1 MNRRF
6 IYVILAIIA
15 ILVGAALYEF
25 TKPVTYFGTRIQPPK
40 PMPDFT
46 LQSVKGPV
54 ALSSFRG
61 KYVVMYFG
69 YTFCPDICP
78 ATSAALKA
86 ALSQLNGQ
94 DAQVQV
100 LFISVDTKRDTPER
114 LFTYLQNFRSD
125 FIGLVGT
132 EAQTDQVTHDFGI
145 FYQLNPPDP
154 ATGIYSVDHTSNI
167 LVLDRQGALTMTWA
181 YDQQPDEMASDLRI
195 LLRR

>member
-6 IYVILAIIA
+6 VYVILAIIV
-15 ILVGAALYEF
+15 ILAGAAFYEF
-25 TKPVTYFGTRIQPPK
+25 TKPVTYYGTRIQPPK

-46 LQSVKGPV
+46 LQSAKGPV
-54 ALSSFRG
+54 TLSSFRG

-100 LFISVDTKRDTPER
+100 LFISVDYKRDTPER
-114 LFTYLQNFRSD
+114 LATYLQNFQPD
-125 FIGLVGT
+125 FIGLVGN
-132 EAQTDQVTHDFGI
+132 EAQTNQVTQDFGI

-154 ATGIYSVDHTSNI
+154 ATGSYSVDHSANI
-167 LVLDRQGALTMTWA
+167 LVLDRQGALIMTWA
-181 YDQQPDEMASDLRI
+181 YDQQPDEIAADLRI
-195 LLRR
+195 LLKR

>member
-6 IYVILAIIA
+6 VYVILAIIA

-25 TKPVTYFGTRIQPPK
+25 TRPVTYYGTRIQPPK

-46 LQSVKGPV
+46 LQSAKGPV

-78 ATSAALKA
+78 ATSAALRA

-100 LFISVDTKRDTPER
+100 LFISVDYKRDTPER
-114 LFTYLQNFRSD
+114 LFTYLQNFRPD

-132 EAQTDQVTHDFGI
+132 EAQTDQVTRDFGI
-145 FYQLNPPDP
+145 FYTLNPPDP
-154 ATGIYSVDHTSNI
+154 ATGTYSVDHSANI
-167 LVLDRQGALTMTWA
+167 LVLDRQGALVMTWA

>member
-6 IYVILAIIA
+6 VYVILAIIA

-25 TKPVTYFGTRIQPPK
+25 TRPVTYYGTRIQPPK

-46 LQSVKGPV
+46 LQSAKGPV

-78 ATSAALKA
+78 ATSAALRA

-114 LFTYLQNFRSD
+114 LFTYLQNFRPD

-132 EAQTDQVTHDFGI
+132 EAQTDQVTRDFGI
-145 FYQLNPPDP
+145 FYTLNPPDP
-154 ATGIYSVDHTSNI
+154 ATGTYSVDHSANI
-167 LVLDRQGALTMTWA
+167 LVLDRQGALVMTWA